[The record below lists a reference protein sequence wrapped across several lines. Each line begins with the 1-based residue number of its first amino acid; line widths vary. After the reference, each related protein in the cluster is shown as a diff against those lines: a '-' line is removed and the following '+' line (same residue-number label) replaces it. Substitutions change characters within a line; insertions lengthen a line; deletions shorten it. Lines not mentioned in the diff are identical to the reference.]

1 MQQHATIM
9 EATLIRNND
18 LRPIPRHRARPVHS
32 MLASFSA
39 AYFAGALVTDVVYW
53 QMPDVMWER
62 FSIWLIMAGLVM
74 AGLAVFAYVINT
86 LAGRRRRG
94 GPVWP
99 RPIGF
104 ALAVFLAVIDTFVHS
119 RDGYTAVVPTGL
131 MLSASVVIVLLLT
144 EIGTALANRRGV
156 GG

>member
-1 MQQHATIM
+1 
-9 EATLIRNND
+9 
-18 LRPIPRHRARPVHS
+18 

-74 AGLAVFAYVINT
+74 AGLAVLSYIVNA
-86 LAGRRRRG
+86 LAGRRRQTWSA
-94 GPVWP
+94 WP
-99 RPIGF
+99 RLVGF
-104 ALAVFLAVIDTFVHS
+104 ALAVFLAAMNAFVHS

-144 EIGTALANRRGV
+144 EIATALANRRRV